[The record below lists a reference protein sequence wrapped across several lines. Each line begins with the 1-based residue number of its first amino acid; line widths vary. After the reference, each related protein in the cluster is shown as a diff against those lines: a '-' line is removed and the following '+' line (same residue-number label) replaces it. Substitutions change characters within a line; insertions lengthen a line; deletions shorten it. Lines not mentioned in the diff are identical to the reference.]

1 MPLDNAQGG
10 FGYAGEFQSAAL
22 PWVTSSVA
30 PAAGS
35 PTEYPFAFVTR
46 FVSVTNLDST
56 KTMSIGFTRNGITK
70 TSNKVIVPPLA
81 TLQFE
86 WRVKSVFVQG
96 ESASGGAFNLSV
108 GLTTILTRNMP
119 QLSGTLD
126 DGTAGFPG
134 VG

>member
-1 MPLDNAQGG
+1 MPLDNPQGG

-22 PWVTSSVA
+22 PWVTSSIA

-35 PTEYPFAFVTR
+35 PVRYDFPFVTR
-46 FVSVTNLDST
+46 FISITNLASSPNT
-56 KTMSIGFTRNGITK
+56 LSIGFTYNGITK
-70 TSNKVIVPPLA
+70 TNNKVIVPPGA

-86 WRVKSVFVQG
+86 WRVKSIWVQG
-96 ESASGGAFNLSV
+96 ENGTPAYNLAA
-108 GLTTILTRNMP
+108 GLTTILAKNMP

-126 DGTAGFPG
+126 DGTLGWPG

>member
-1 MPLDNAQGG
+1 MPLDNPQGG

-22 PWVTSSVA
+22 PWVTSSIT
-30 PAAGS
+30 PASGS
-35 PTEYPFAFVTR
+35 PIEYAFPFVTR
-46 FVSVTNLDST
+46 FISITNLDAT
-56 KTMSIGFTRNGITK
+56 KTMSAGFTRNGITK
-70 TSNKVIVPPLA
+70 TNNKVIIPAGV

-86 WRVKSVFVQG
+86 WRVKSVFIQG

-108 GLTTILTRNMP
+108 GLTTILSRNMS

-126 DGTAGFPG
+126 DGTPGWTG